1 MERENLVKKR
11 KKISLEK
18 SCRKKIEAMKK
29 FFEPFLESDNGIV
42 VVAAVV
48 VVAVVAVVVVVVV
61 EAAVVALA
69 SQWVTFG
76 QLLH

>member
-1 MERENLVKKR
+1 MERANLVKKR

-29 FFEPFLESDNGIV
+29 FFEPFLESDNDI

-48 VVAVVAVVVVVVV
+48 VVDV
-61 EAAVVALA
+61 
-69 SQWVTFG
+69 
-76 QLLH
+76 LLLLLLSLKLLSLHWHHNE

>member
-1 MERENLVKKR
+1 MERANLVKKR

-42 VVAAVV
+42 VVAAAVV
-48 VVAVVAVVVVVVV
+48 VVAATVVVVV

>member
-1 MERENLVKKR
+1 MERANLVKKR

-48 VVAVVAVVVVVVV
+48 VVAAAVVVVAVVVVVVV

-69 SQWVTFG
+69 SQ
-76 QLLH
+76 

>member
-1 MERENLVKKR
+1 MERANLVKKR

-42 VVAAVV
+42 VVAAAVV
-48 VVAVVAVVVVVVV
+48 VVAVVVV

-69 SQWVTFG
+69 SQ
-76 QLLH
+76 

>member
-1 MERENLVKKR
+1 MERANLVKKR

-48 VVAVVAVVVVVVV
+48 VVAAAVVVVV

>member
-1 MERENLVKKR
+1 MERANLVKKR

-48 VVAVVAVVVVVVV
+48 VVDV
-61 EAAVVALA
+61 
-69 SQWVTFG
+69 
-76 QLLH
+76 LLLLSLKLLSLHWHHNE

>member
-1 MERENLVKKR
+1 MERANLVKKR

-42 VVAAVV
+42 VVAAAVV
-48 VVAVVAVVVVVVV
+48 VVAVAAAAVVVVV

-69 SQWVTFG
+69 SQ
-76 QLLH
+76 

>member
-1 MERENLVKKR
+1 MERANLVKKR

-48 VVAVVAVVVVVVV
+48 VVDVAVAATVVVVV

-69 SQWVTFG
+69 SQ
-76 QLLH
+76 

>member
-1 MERENLVKKR
+1 MERANLVKKR

-29 FFEPFLESDNGIV
+29 FFEPFLESDNDI

-48 VVAVVAVVVVVVV
+48 VVAVAAAVVVV

>member
-1 MERENLVKKR
+1 MERANLVKKR

-42 VVAAVV
+42 VVAAAVV
-48 VVAVVAVVVVVVV
+48 VVAAAVVVVV

-69 SQWVTFG
+69 SQ
-76 QLLH
+76 

>member
-1 MERENLVKKR
+1 MERANLVKKR

-42 VVAAVV
+42 VVAAAVV
-48 VVAVVAVVVVVVV
+48 VVAVVVVVVV

-69 SQWVTFG
+69 SQ
-76 QLLH
+76 